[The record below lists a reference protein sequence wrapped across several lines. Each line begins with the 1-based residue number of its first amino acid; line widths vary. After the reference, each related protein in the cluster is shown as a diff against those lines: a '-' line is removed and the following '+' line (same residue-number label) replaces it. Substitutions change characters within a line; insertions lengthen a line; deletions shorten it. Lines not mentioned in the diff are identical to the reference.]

1 MFFSGHTE
9 KVFQVAKKLTYS
21 YITQPKQR
29 DLFEVAFEGL
39 KQDLSIEPFVPFI
52 QIPLYTRLGMGGHE
66 EEAYP
71 IAALNTLLFLGIDIM
86 DDLADGDLPLHWK
99 HIKPADI
106 NLVAFTLLCAL
117 PQKILSDDF
126 NKSLACKMAMHTA
139 LANGFMK
146 MSAGQHQ
153 DLAMVQE
160 TPLASEGVLKSVI
173 QKSGEELALFTKL
186 GGLYH
191 DLSSDQI
198 GLLYDFGLH
207 LGTAAQISSDCYD
220 IFEASLSRDLA
231 NGART
236 LPLALHLEK
245 LGTENKKS
253 FLTLLNEVQ
262 KDPSLR
268 EVIKNELIERGSLRH
283 AALMVEYYCQ

>member
-99 HIKPADI
+99 H
-106 NLVAFTLLCAL
+106 N
-117 PQKILSDDF
+117 Q
-126 NKSLACKMAMHTA
+126 
-139 LANGFMK
+139 
-146 MSAGQHQ
+146 
-153 DLAMVQE
+153 
-160 TPLASEGVLKSVI
+160 
-173 QKSGEELALFTKL
+173 
-186 GGLYH
+186 
-191 DLSSDQI
+191 QI
-198 GLLYDFGLH
+198 
-207 LGTAAQISSDCYD
+207 
-220 IFEASLSRDLA
+220 
-231 NGART
+231 
-236 LPLALHLEK
+236 
-245 LGTENKKS
+245 
-253 FLTLLNEVQ
+253 
-262 KDPSLR
+262 
-268 EVIKNELIERGSLRH
+268 
-283 AALMVEYYCQ
+283 